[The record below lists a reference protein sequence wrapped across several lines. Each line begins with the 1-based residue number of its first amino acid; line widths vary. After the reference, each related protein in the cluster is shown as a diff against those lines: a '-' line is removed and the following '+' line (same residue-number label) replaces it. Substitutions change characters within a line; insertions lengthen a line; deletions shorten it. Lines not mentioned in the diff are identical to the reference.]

1 MYGDTIGTVVVDM
14 GFDEYMKERVEDAFE
29 ANDKDDIEIE
39 ENMMDNLIYISSTK
53 LENDDLIDILADSGI
68 EAKAR

>member
-39 ENMMDNLIYISSTK
+39 ENMMDNLIYINSTK